1 MKIVALQEASKKVRM
16 FSSEYPPKFIN
27 HREQGQVSYLFLPT
41 IAQIP
46 IVQGIFATSFN
57 RY

>member
-27 HREQGQVSYLFLPT
+27 HREQGQVSYLFLPN

-57 RY
+57 